1 MSESWVQ
8 LKICG
13 AVGGYP
19 ILHVVGCTKSWKWWI
34 NWCLVTAINS
44 RKINM
49 GPNSWSDGPQ
59 HLVHQ
64 CPTQKTNDFRKQANH
79 PIWSYLHQ
87 HSPNKELFQDIRR
100 AARFRQSP
108 HLCER
113 PHERFFGTLLCVGGS
128 ALRTAYLPSGHEHAQ
143 VVMGGAAW
151 QLVVV
156 GFRDVHGSRSPKRK
170 ECRHHFCICLCHCIS
185 VYSCKEI
192 MIEIL
197 IITHLQH
204 AEHKGG
210 FSWFSPV
217 FCSIWWLQYSLSFAF
232 QGSGS
237 SPYKRKCIYITNLH
251 FKLHVIFWPC

>member
-1 MSESWVQ
+1 
-8 LKICG
+8 
-13 AVGGYP
+13 
-19 ILHVVGCTKSWKWWI
+19 
-34 NWCLVTAINS
+34 
-44 RKINM
+44 M

-79 PIWSYLHQ
+79 AISNIPPTKNSSKIS
-87 HSPNKELFQDIRR
+87 ERR
-100 AARFRQSP
+100 TARFRQSP

-113 PHERFFGTLLCVGGS
+113 PHERFVGTLLCVGGS

-143 VVMGGAAW
+143 VVMGRAAW

-170 ECRHHFCICLCHCIS
+170 ECRQHFCMACFC
-185 VYSCKEI
+185 VYVTVLAFSLSKEI

-217 FCSIWWLQYSLSFAF
+217 FCSIW
-232 QGSGS
+232 
-237 SPYKRKCIYITNLH
+237 
-251 FKLHVIFWPC
+251 